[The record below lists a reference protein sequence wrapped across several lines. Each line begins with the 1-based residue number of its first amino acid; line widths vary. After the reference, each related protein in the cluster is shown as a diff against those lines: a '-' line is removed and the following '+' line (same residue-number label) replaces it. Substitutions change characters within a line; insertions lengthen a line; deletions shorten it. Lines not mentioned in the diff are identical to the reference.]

1 MKQQHIGHAVA
12 PHLDALESHGFCLVE
27 NIIPTA
33 MVEGL
38 ASDLGDS
45 FAATPVS
52 QGPFYGADTVRFGG
66 LLNRSPFA
74 ALFIQH
80 PLILEIVGNILG
92 AWCDTIQLNLTQ
104 AIEIRPG
111 AEQQVP
117 HRDQDM
123 WPVSRMLPSDHA
135 AEYLVNVMW
144 PFTPYRP
151 ENGSTILWPGSHR
164 RQAEDLIDA
173 EEAVSLEIMPGSAL
187 LFLGSTLHCGGA
199 NRTMAARR
207 GMIVSYSLGWLKPY
221 EIQTL
226 VYPPEIAKSLSPDL
240 ARLIGYQ
247 VHRPNLGNVEGRC
260 PSVLLGDELA
270 AGAIDALAPE
280 QIALIEAF
288 HAQLQA
294 TNSQVSL

>member
-1 MKQQHIGHAVA
+1 MKHRPIGHAA
-12 PHLDALESHGFCLVE
+12 GPHLDALKNQGFCVVE
-27 NIIPTA
+27 DIIPGA

-52 QGPFYGADTVRFGG
+52 DGPFYGADTVRFGG
-66 LLNRSPFA
+66 LLDRSSFA
-74 ALFIQH
+74 TLFIQH
-80 PLILEIVGNILG
+80 PLILEIVENILG
-92 AWCDTIQLNLTQ
+92 PWCDNIQLNLTQ

-123 WPVSRMLPSDHA
+123 WPVSRMLPSDHE

-144 PFTPYRP
+144 PFTPYTP
-151 ENGSTILWPGSHR
+151 ENGSTMLWPGSHR
-164 RQAEDLIDA
+164 RRAENLIDPD
-173 EEAVSLEIMPGSAL
+173 EAVSLEIDPGSAL

-199 NRTMAARR
+199 NQTMAARR

-226 VYPPEIAKSLSPDL
+226 VYPPEKARHFSPDL
-240 ARLIGYQ
+240 ARLVGYQ

-260 PSVLLGDELA
+260 PSELLGERLNS
-270 AGAIDALAPE
+270 GAVDALGDE

-288 HAQLQA
+288 RSQA
-294 TNSQVSL
+294 RS

>member
-1 MKQQHIGHAVA
+1 MKHRRIGHAA
-12 PHLDALESHGFCLVE
+12 GPHLDALKNQGFCLVE
-27 NIIPTA
+27 NIIPAA

-52 QGPFYGADTVRFGG
+52 DGPFYGADTVRFGG

-80 PLILEIVGNILG
+80 PLILEIVENILG
-92 AWCDTIQLNLTQ
+92 PWCDNIQLNLTQ

-123 WPVSRMLPSDHA
+123 WPVSRMLPSDHE

-144 PFTPYRP
+144 PFTPYAP
-151 ENGSTILWPGSHR
+151 ENGSTMLWPGSHR
-164 RQAEDLIDA
+164 RRAEDLIDPD
-173 EEAVSLEIMPGSAL
+173 EAVSLEIDPGSAL

-199 NRTMAARR
+199 NGTMAARR

-221 EIQTL
+221 EIQSL
-226 VYPPEIAKSLSPDL
+226 VYPPEKARHFSPDL
-240 ARLIGYQ
+240 ARLVGYQ

-260 PSVLLGDELA
+260 PSELLGERQHS
-270 AGAIDALAPE
+270 GAVDALGDE

-288 HAQLQA
+288 RSQA
-294 TNSQVSL
+294 RS